1 MLFCMSSV
9 TRSQNLKPLSLKPGP
24 FQIIEQESLDA
35 PSEAP
40 KRRYEC
46 SHYETC
52 LNLAAAMNWDSFTCR
67 GCSGEVNEIYFWRAQ
82 QEAKRDKIVRTLCTQ
97 MPDITLVANQRP
109 ASCSEIFETEED
121 LREDINDSELVNE
134 FSHSYFEELF
144 RVAGKK

>member
-1 MLFCMSSV
+1 MLFSMSSV
-9 TRSQNLKPLSLKPGP
+9 TRSQTLKPLTLKPGP
-24 FQIIEQESLDA
+24 FQIIEQESLDS

-67 GCSGEVNEIYFWRAQ
+67 GCNGEVNESYFWRAQ
-82 QEAKRDKIVRTLCTQ
+82 QEAKRDKIVRTLCSH
-97 MPDITLVANQRP
+97 MPDISLVSNGQNTT
-109 ASCSEIFETEED
+109 SQTY
-121 LREDINDSELVNE
+121 DSEQNICDSINSTNIENDLNP
-134 FSHSYFEELF
+134 SYFEELF